1 MKHPRQRTYPT
12 WLTLLGPRGLLSV
25 KGLLCVVYGVGTY
38 SQILVRQLSIL
49 LACLEQDWSS
59 GYEIKKDA

>member
-12 WLTLLGPRGLLSV
+12 WITLLGPRGLLSV

-38 SQILVRQLSIL
+38 SQILVRQLRSISL
-49 LACLEQDWSS
+49 GGGAKLEF
-59 GYEIKKDA
+59 GI